1 MTQLLRALLPLLL
14 LLALPAAAYDSVVI
28 LTGAPTPASNEFV
41 QALRHDLANQN
52 VRIALQGSND
62 TPPAGSTP
70 LIIAVGTQALQQALD
85 AGSRMPV
92 LGVLI
97 PQPAFEQ
104 LRAGRSGQLSAILL
118 DQPWPRQLRL
128 LQKLLP
134 RAGSIGLLLGPTSA
148 KLEPTLSKF
157 VRDAGLNPVSVTMG
171 ARENLN
177 TALAQVL
184 ENSDALLA
192 VPDPLVHSR
201 DTAQTVLLTS
211 YRYQKPVIAYSQAY
225 VSAGALAAVYSSP
238 ADVARQAAD
247 IVRNSTTLPPPQAP
261 RYFSVGINHQV
272 ARSLGIE
279 TPDPETLK
287 QFLIKEE
294 P

>member
-1 MTQLLRALLPLLL
+1 ML

-28 LTGAPTPASNEFV
+28 LTGAPSPASNEFV
-41 QALRHDLANQN
+41 QALRRDLASQN
-52 VRIALQGSND
+52 VRISLQGAND
-62 TPPAGSTP
+62 STAGNP

-85 AGSRMPV
+85 AGGRTPV

-97 PQPAFEQ
+97 PQPTFEQ
-104 LRAGRSGQLSAILL
+104 LRAGRRGQVSAILL

-134 RAGSIGLLLGPTSA
+134 HAGNVGLLLGPTSA
-148 KLEPTLSKF
+148 KLEPILGKF
-157 VRDAGLNPVSVTMG
+157 VRDAGLNPVSATVGT
-171 ARENLN
+171 RENLN

-184 ENSDALLA
+184 ESSDALLA

-238 ADVARQAAD
+238 ADIARQAAD
-247 IVRNSTTLPPPQAP
+247 IVRNAAALPPPQAP
-261 RYFSVGINHQV
+261 RYFSVSINHQV